1 MMEKNP
7 IHLQEILF
15 GSSDKKE
22 SRQVS
27 LYVKNGIAKR
37 IAPRLYTTNME
48 DSSESIIRRNWFRI
62 LAQQYPGAILSHRSA
77 LEGRPTPNGHIFL
90 TYTYTKKIELPGLT
104 IHFQKGIERIEG
116 DRSFFGKLYMS
127 QEARA
132 YLENLQASKGAE
144 PPKTLTREQI
154 EERLEALIRSRG
166 EEGLNELRDRARSIA
181 GELGMPREFTQLNT
195 LISALM
201 ATKPSK
207 LLSSQVAK
215 ARALGE
221 PFDPARIAL
230 FEKLY
235 EALAGQDFPLY
246 HDENESTRSYQ
257 NFAFFESYFSN
268 YIEGTV
274 FELKEARQIILTD
287 TPLPA
292 RNEDSHDVL
301 GTYKL
306 VSNRR
311 EMAICPASPDELLHI
326 LRHRHKLLLAAR
338 ADKKPGEFKDKNN
351 RAGNTEF
358 VDHTLVTG
366 TLKKGFEWFSL
377 LQHPFAK
384 SAYIMFL
391 ISEVHPFLDGNGRV
405 ARVMM
410 NAELSSK
417 SLSKIIVPTVYRE
430 DYMGALRLLTR
441 RGETAP
447 FIRMMLRLYAFGS
460 TVYAEDIDEMEQ
472 YLRSCDA
479 FMEPQVGKLKFQL
492 PDLT

>member
-1 MMEKNP
+1 MEKNP

-22 SRQVS
+22 SRRIS
-27 LYVKNGIAKR
+27 LYLKEGTIKK
-37 IAPRLYTTNME
+37 IAPRLYTTNMT
-48 DSSESIIRRNWFRI
+48 DSPESIIRRNWFRI
-62 LAQQYPGAILSHRSA
+62 LAEQYPGAILSHRSA
-77 LEGRPTPNGHIFL
+77 LEGHPTNGHVFV
-90 TYTYTKKIELPGLT
+90 TYSYTRNIGLPGLT
-104 IHFQKGIERIEG
+104 IHFQKGAKRLDG
-116 DRSFFGKLYMS
+116 DRSFFGELYLA

-132 YLENLQASKGAE
+132 YLENLQTTKGADIS
-144 PPKTLTREQI
+144 KTLPKEQI
-154 EERLEALIRSRG
+154 EEKLEALIRSRG

-181 GELGMPREFTQLNT
+181 EKLDMQKEFAQLNT
-195 LISALM
+195 LISALL
-201 ATKPSK
+201 ATKPTK
-207 LLSSQVAK
+207 LLSSTVAK

-235 EALAGQDFPLY
+235 DALVDQEFPVY
-246 HDENESTRSYQ
+246 EDRNQSNKAYQ

-274 FELKEARQIILTD
+274 FEVEEAKQIILTE

-306 VSNRR
+306 ISNRK
-311 EMAICPASPDELLHI
+311 EMSIYPATADDLLRI
-326 LRHRHKLLLAAR
+326 LRYRHKILLAAR
-338 ADKKPGEFKDKNN
+338 PDKKPGEFKDKNN

-358 VDHTLVTG
+358 VDHTLVAG
-366 TLKKGFEWFSL
+366 TLKKGFDWYSL
-377 LQHPFAK
+377 MQHPFAK
-384 SAYIMFL
+384 SAYMMFL
-391 ISEVHPFLDGNGRV
+391 ISEIHPFLDGNGRV

-417 SLSKIIVPTVYRE
+417 GLSKIIVPTVYRE

-441 RGETAP
+441 REDPAP
-447 FIRMMLRLYAFGS
+447 FIRMMLRIYAFSS
-460 TVYAEDIDEMEQ
+460 TVFGEDINEMEA

-479 FMEPQVGKLKFQL
+479 FMEPQAGKLKFTN
-492 PDLT
+492 PSDN

>member
-1 MMEKNP
+1 MEKNP
-7 IHLQEILF
+7 AHLQEILF

-22 SRQVS
+22 SRQIS
-27 LYVKNGIAKR
+27 LYVKNGTAKK
-37 IAPRLYTTNME
+37 IAPRLYTTNMA
-48 DSSESIIRRNWFRI
+48 DSPGSIIKRNWFRI
-62 LAQQYPGAILSHRSA
+62 LAEQYPGAILSHRSA
-77 LEGRPTPNGHIFL
+77 LESRPTPDGHIFL
-90 TYTYTKKIELPGLT
+90 TYTYTKNIPLPGLT
-104 IHFQKGIERIEG
+104 IHFQKGVGRIEG
-116 DRSFFGKLYMS
+116 DPGFFGELYMS

-132 YLENLQASKGAE
+132 YLENLQTSRGAE

-154 EERLEALIRSRG
+154 EQRLETLIRSRG

-181 GELGMPREFTQLNT
+181 DELDMQKEFIKLNT
-195 LISALM
+195 LISALL

-207 LLSSQVAK
+207 LLSSTVAK

-221 PFDPARIAL
+221 PFDPSRIAL

-235 EALAGQDFPLY
+235 EALAGQDFPFY
-246 HDENESTRSYQ
+246 YDKNESTRSYQ

-268 YIEGTV
+268 YIEGTM
-274 FELKEARQIILTD
+274 FEVEEAKQIILTE

-306 VSNRR
+306 VSNRQ
-311 EMAICPASPDELLHI
+311 EMAVCPASADELLH
-326 LRHRHKLLLAAR
+326 LVRYRHKLMLASR
-338 ADKKPGEFKDKNN
+338 PNKNPGKFKDKNN

-358 VDHTLVTG
+358 VDQTLVAG
-366 TLKKGFEWFSL
+366 TLKKGFDWYSML
-377 LQHPFAK
+377 RHPFAK
-384 SAYIMFL
+384 SAYMMFL

-410 NAELSSK
+410 NAELSSN

-447 FIRMMLRLYAFGS
+447 FIRMMLRLYAFSS
-460 TVYAEDIDEMEQ
+460 TVYGEASNAMEV

-479 FMEPQVGKLKFQL
+479 FMEPQEGKLKFQL
-492 PDLT
+492 PGRN

>member
-1 MMEKNP
+1 MEKNP
-7 IHLQEILF
+7 IHLQEIMF

-22 SRQVS
+22 SRQIS
-27 LYVKNGIAKR
+27 LYVAKGAIKK
-37 IAPRLYTTNME
+37 IAPRLYTTNMA
-48 DSSESIIRRNWFRI
+48 DSPESIIRRNWFRI

-77 LEGRPTPNGHIFL
+77 LEGHPIEGHVFL
-90 TYTYTKKIELPGLT
+90 TYSYTKNIELPGLI
-104 IHFQKGIERIEG
+104 IHFQKGAGRIEG
-116 DRSFFGKLYMS
+116 DRSFFGELYMS

-132 YLENLQASKGAE
+132 YLENLQTSRGGE
-144 PPKTLTREQI
+144 ISKTLTREQL
-154 EERLEALIRSRG
+154 EEKLEALIRSRG

-181 GELGMPREFTQLNT
+181 GELDMQKEFNLLNT
-195 LISALM
+195 LISALLT
-201 ATKPSK
+201 TKPTK
-207 LLSSQVAK
+207 LLSSTVAK

-221 PFDPARIAL
+221 PFDPVRIVRL
-230 FEKLY
+230 EKLY
-235 EALAGQDFPLY
+235 DALAGQEFPLY
-246 HDENESTRSYQ
+246 RDKNKSNKGYQ

-274 FELKEARQIILTD
+274 FEVEEAKQIILTE

-306 VSNRR
+306 VSSQK

-326 LRHRHKLLLAAR
+326 LRYRHNVMLAAR
-338 ADKKPGEFKDKNN
+338 PDKKPGEFKDKNN

-358 VDHTLVTG
+358 VDYTLVAG
-366 TLKKGFEWFSL
+366 TLKKGFDWYSL

-384 SAYIMFL
+384 SAYMMFL
-391 ISEVHPFLDGNGRV
+391 VSEVHPFLDGNGRV

-410 NAELSSK
+410 NAELSSQG
-417 SLSKIIVPTVYRE
+417 LSKIIVPTVYRE

-441 RGETAP
+441 REDLAP
-447 FIRMMLRLYAFGS
+447 FIRMMLRLYAFSS
-460 TVYAEDIDEMEQ
+460 TIFGEDINAMEA

-479 FMEPQVGKLKFQL
+479 FMEPRAGKLNFKR
-492 PDLT
+492 PEDN